1 MEAKRL
7 VMLKEVPELENVEE
21 ENPIL
26 ISAKESQDNDN
37 DKKEGAN
44 KYYSNYHILLY
55 WHSSYLAF
63 QIIILSE
70 IIIIN

>member
-7 VMLKEVPELENVEE
+7 VMLKEVPELENAEE

-37 DKKEGAN
+37 DKKEGA
-44 KYYSNYHILLY
+44 KSII
-55 WHSSYLAF
+55 A
-63 QIIILSE
+63 IIIFYFIGIVHIWHFKLLFYQKS
-70 IIIIN
+70 

>member
-7 VMLKEVPELENVEE
+7 VMLKEVPELENAEE

-37 DKKEGAN
+37 DKKEGAK
-44 KYYSNYHILLY
+44 KYYSNYHILL
-55 WHSSYLAF
+55 
-63 QIIILSE
+63 
-70 IIIIN
+70 